1 MQIQIN
7 EHIQQEIFKQQEIF
21 NMEEKVT
28 LVVKG
33 VYTPEAYKE
42 ALDNVTIPFEDNQ
55 KKAVKQLSRAIGIS
69 ASDIVKAIK
78 YFVYDRG
85 LIITNHQSQGEAL

>member
-1 MQIQIN
+1 MQIQKN
-7 EHIQQEIFKQQEIF
+7 EHIQQEIF

-42 ALDNVTIPFEDNQ
+42 ALDKVHLPLEENQ
-55 KKAVKQLSRAIGIS
+55 KKAVRQLSQAIGIS
-69 ASDIVKAIK
+69 ASDIVKAIQ
-78 YFVYDRG
+78 YFVYDRS
-85 LIITNHQSQGEAL
+85 LIITNPLKKQI

>member
-1 MQIQIN
+1 MQIQKN
-7 EHIQQEIFKQQEIF
+7 EHIQQEIF

-42 ALDNVTIPFEDNQ
+42 ALDKVHLPLEENQ
-55 KKAVKQLSRAIGIS
+55 KKAVKQLSQAIGIS
-69 ASDIVKAIK
+69 ASDIVKAIQ
-78 YFVYDRG
+78 YFVYDRN
-85 LIITNHQSQGEAL
+85 LVITNPMKP

>member
-1 MQIQIN
+1 MQIQKN
-7 EHIQQEIFKQQEIF
+7 DHIQQEIF

-42 ALDNVTIPFEDNQ
+42 ALDKVHLPLEENQ
-55 KKAVKQLSRAIGIS
+55 KKAVRQLSQAIGIS
-69 ASDIVKAIK
+69 ASDIVKAIQ
-78 YFVYDRG
+78 YFVYDRS
-85 LIITNHQSQGEAL
+85 LIITNPLKKQI